1 MTLSEIIAVV
11 TSLFGGVSF
20 WGYIMERKKNKGIAN
35 QEIGKGKQEEI
46 NATILMDEAY
56 TKFAERH
63 NKEFE
68 VLLTEN
74 NDLRKQNFD
83 LKVERN
89 DIQSLVE
96 DLQKQVAKLSGTVS
110 GMQSTLAND
119 TKNYNDL
126 SKKYN
131 SLQKAYDNLK
141 KSYTTLKLQFEDYK
155 KLHNGT
161 NTCK

>member
-1 MTLSEIIAVV
+1 MNLSEIIAVA
-11 TSLFGGVSF
+11 TSIFGSVSF

-56 TKFAERH
+56 SKFAERH

-89 DIQSLVE
+89 DIQGLVE
-96 DLQKQVAKLSGTVS
+96 NLQKEVGRLSGTVS

-119 TKNYNDL
+119 TKNYTDL
-126 SKKYN
+126 SNKYN

-141 KSYTTLKLQFEDYK
+141 KSYTTLKEQFEKYK
-155 KLHNGT
+155 QLHNGT

>member
-1 MTLSEIIAVV
+1 MNLSEIIAVV

-20 WGYIMERKKNKGIAN
+20 WGYIVERKKNKGIAN
-35 QEIGKGKQEEI
+35 QEMAKGNQEDLKTATLTDEVYGLMSARVKQELEHI
-46 NATILMDEAY
+46 I
-56 TKFAERH
+56 
-63 NKEFE
+63 
-68 VLLTEN
+68 TEN
-74 NDLRKQNFD
+74 NDLRKENYT
-83 LKVERN
+83 LKVEKTE
-89 DIQSLVE
+89 IQIVVE

-141 KSYTTLKLQFEDYK
+141 KSYTSLKEQFENYK
-155 KLHNGT
+155 KIHNGT
-161 NTCK
+161 NTSK

>member
-1 MTLSEIIAVV
+1 MTLSEIIAVA
-11 TSLFGGVSF
+11 TSLLGGVSF

-56 TKFAERH
+56 AKFAERH

-96 DLQKQVAKLSGTVS
+96 ELQKEVGRLSGTVS

-141 KSYTTLKLQFEDYK
+141 KSYTTLKEQFENYK
-155 KLHNGT
+155 KLHNGQ
-161 NTCK
+161 NTSK

>member
-1 MTLSEIIAVV
+1 MNLSEIIAVA
-11 TSLFGGVSF
+11 TSLLGGFSF

-56 TKFAERH
+56 AKFADRH

-89 DIQSLVE
+89 DIQKLVE
-96 DLQKQVAKLSGTVS
+96 DLQKEVGRLSGTVS

-141 KSYTTLKLQFEDYK
+141 KSYTTLKQQFENYK
-155 KLHNGT
+155 QLHNGQ
-161 NTCK
+161 NTSK